1 MADVTSIIETYIQAW
16 NETDQQRR
24 RAQIARVF
32 AEDAVYT
39 DPLASVHGYAG
50 IDQLIAGAQS
60 QFAGFRFSLA
70 GPVDA
75 HHEQVRFSW
84 HLGRSEAEDPLVI
97 GFDVAV
103 IKDDRIQCVYGFLDK
118 VPALTWKF
126 GRQAGFATRAAVG
139 RTSCESRCAR
149 ARMTID
155 GFRPRP

>member
-1 MADVTSIIETYIQAW
+1 MADVTSIIERYIQAW

-24 RAQIARVF
+24 RALIARVF

-60 QFAGFRFSLA
+60 QFTGLRFSLA

-75 HHEQVRFSW
+75 HHEQARVTW
-84 HLGRSEAEDPLVI
+84 HLGQSEAEDPLVI

-103 IKDDRIQCVYGFLDK
+103 IKDDHIQCVYGFLDK
-118 VPALTWKF
+118 VPALT
-126 GRQAGFATRAAVG
+126 
-139 RTSCESRCAR
+139 
-149 ARMTID
+149 
-155 GFRPRP
+155 